1 MTQTFKPRPHQAEI
15 LKYLRGRMGISA
27 VPGSGKTR
35 TLAQLAAKLIQS
47 KKLSDDQE
55 VLIVT
60 LVNSAVTNFKSQI
73 DELMNQKGAL
83 AGFGYR
89 VRTLHG
95 LANDIVREKAH
106 LLGMGDNF
114 TILDERDSQTI
125 ITDAIEAWCKG
136 HPQGGSEYFLPDLSD
151 ERVAHLLLNEW
162 QRDAVGLATS
172 FIKQAKDWRISP
184 EDLRQKLDNF
194 PQKLPLAEMC
204 HAVYVNYQRSL
215 AYRGA
220 VDFQDLI
227 SYALTLLEGHPAY
240 LDLLQ
245 KKFPYIL
252 EDEAQDSSELQQAIL
267 EKLVGKKG
275 NWVRVGD
282 PNQAIYE
289 TFTTA
294 NPDHLLNFINT
305 NGVTKRE
312 LPQSGRST
320 KAIIDLANFLIE
332 WSREK
337 HPVDAI
343 RVKQPLKL
351 PYIQI
356 TAVDDPQPNPPN
368 NPAQVVIY
376 PEPLRADNQK
386 DEEIDAVVASLT
398 RWLPQN
404 MDKTVAVL
412 VPKNERGGKFV
423 LALKKAGLPVVE
435 LLRNTTTTRETA
447 GALSFILDAL
457 AHPDAG
463 KALSG
468 AYRVWRRAD
477 RENEVDNTRNETI
490 IKVLNDCKNLEDYL
504 YPMGDDWLESES
516 VQALFAAIESA
527 RDLLVVFKLIMR
539 RWQEAIVLPIDQL
552 VVTIAGELF
561 ATAPDLAIAHTL
573 ALHLKRQSSLNPHW
587 RTTEFVAE
595 LRAIAQNKRNIAN
608 LPEDGEEYEA
618 DKHKGV
624 VTVATMH
631 KAKGLEWDRVYL
643 TSLNTYDFPAAF
655 VEDNFMGELWYIR
668 DKLNVSAEALHQLA
682 CVYKNITYEEGE
694 GTAVSRIDYSA
705 ERLRLL
711 YVGITRAR
719 RELILLWNTGRKGD
733 LRPSVAFEALRT
745 FWENQITNSDI
756 IESNG

>member
-1 MTQTFKPRPHQAEI
+1 MTQVFKPRPHQAEI
-15 LKYLRGRMGISA
+15 LKYTKGRMGISA

-47 KKLSDDQE
+47 NKLADDQE

-60 LVNSAVTNFKSQI
+60 LVNSAVTHFKAQI
-73 DELMNQKGAL
+73 DALIQQSGAL

-106 LLGMGDNF
+106 LVGLSDSF
-114 TILDERDSQTI
+114 TIIDDGDSQTI
-125 ITDAIEAWCKG
+125 ITDAVEAWCKG
-136 HPQGGSEYFLPDLSD
+136 HPQGGSEYFLPDLPD
-151 ERVAHLLLNEW
+151 NRVANLLVNEW
-162 QRDAVGLATS
+162 QRDAVGIATN

-184 EDLRQKLDNF
+184 EDLRRKLDTF
-194 PQKLPLAEMC
+194 PQRLPLAEMC

-220 VDFQDLI
+220 LDFQDLI
-227 SYALTLLEGHPAY
+227 SYALILLEGHPTY

-294 NPDHLLNFINT
+294 NPDHLVNFIHMK
-305 NGVTKRE
+305 GVIKHE
-312 LPQSGRST
+312 LPQSGRSAE
-320 KAIIDLANFLIE
+320 AIIQLANELIR
-332 WSREK
+332 WSQER
-337 HPVDAI
+337 HPVEVV
-343 RVKQPLKL
+343 RKKEPLKL
-351 PYIQI
+351 PYIQP
-356 TAVDDPQPNPPN
+356 TAPDDPQPNPPST
-368 NPAQVVIY
+368 AKSVYIY
-376 PEPLRADNQK
+376 DEPLRVDDQR
-386 DEEIDAVVASLT
+386 DEEVDAVVTSLK

-412 VPKNERGGKFV
+412 VPRNDRGGKFV
-423 LALKKAGLPVVE
+423 SALKKAGLPVVE

-447 GALSFILDAL
+447 GALSYILDAI
-457 AHPDAG
+457 AHPNAG
-463 KALSG
+463 KALG
-468 AYRVWRRAD
+468 AAFRVWRRDD
-477 RENEVDNTRNETI
+477 RDDEEANARNEII
-490 IKVLNDCKNLEDYL
+490 IKTLNECKQLEDYL
-504 YPMGDDWLESES
+504 YPMGEDWLQSDS
-516 VQALFAAIESA
+516 AQALFAQVDVAY
-527 RDLLVVFKLIMR
+527 DLLVQFKAVMT
-539 RWQEAIVLPIDQL
+539 RWQEAVVLPIDQL

-561 ATAPDLAIAHTL
+561 STSADLAIAHTL
-573 ALHLKRQSSLNPHW
+573 ALHLKRQEMLNPHW
-587 RTTEFVAE
+587 RIDEFVTE
-595 LRAIAQNKRNIAN
+595 LRAIAQNKRNIVN
-608 LPEDGEEYEA
+608 LPNDDEEYEA
-618 DKHKGV
+618 DQYQGV

-643 TSLNTYDFPAAF
+643 TSLNTYDFPSAF
-655 VEDNFMGELWYIR
+655 PEDSYMGESWYVR
-668 DKLNVSAEALHQLA
+668 DKLNLGEEALYQLRCLKEGMA
-682 CVYKNITYEEGE
+682 YEEGI
-694 GTAVSRIDYSA
+694 GTKNGRVNYAA

-733 LRPSVAFEALRT
+733 LRPAAPFEALRT
-745 FWENQITNSDI
+745 FWESQVEKGDI
-756 IESNG
+756 L

>member
-1 MTQTFKPRPHQAEI
+1 MTQSFKPRPHQADV
-15 LKYLRGRMGISA
+15 LKYTSGRMGISA

-47 KKLSDDQE
+47 KKLADDQE

-73 DELMNQKGAL
+73 DGLMNQKGNL

-125 ITDAIEAWCKG
+125 ITDAVEAWCKG
-136 HPQGGSEYFLPDLSD
+136 HPQGGSEYFLPELSED
-151 ERVAHLLLNEW
+151 RVAYLLINEW
-162 QRDAVGLATS
+162 QRDAVGIATNV
-172 FIKQAKDWRISP
+172 IKQAKDWRITP
-184 EDLRQKLDNF
+184 EELRRKLDTF

-227 SYALTLLEGHPAY
+227 SYALTLLEGHESY
-240 LDLLQ
+240 LELLR

-252 EDEAQDSSELQQAIL
+252 EDEAQDSSELQQSIL
-267 EKLVGKKG
+267 ELLVGKKG

-294 NPDHLLNFINT
+294 NPDHLVDFIKQK
-305 NGVTKRE
+305 GVKRQE

-320 KAIIDLANFLIE
+320 ASIIRLANYLIE
-332 WSREK
+332 WSHDRY
-337 HPVDAI
+337 PVELV
-343 RVKQPLKL
+343 RVKEPLKL
-351 PYIQI
+351 PYIQV
-356 TAVDDPQPNPPN
+356 TAPDDPQPNPPDN
-368 NPAQVVIY
+368 SRQVVIY
-376 PEPLRADNQK
+376 AEPLRVDTQK
-386 DEEIDAVVASLT
+386 DEEIDAVVASLK

-404 MDKTVAVL
+404 GDKTVAVL

-463 KALSG
+463 KALG
-468 AYRVWRRAD
+468 LAFRVWRRDD
-477 RENEVDNTRNETI
+477 RDNEVDNVRNEHV
-490 IKVLNDCKNLEDYL
+490 IKILNACDQLEDYL
-504 YPMGDDWLESES
+504 YPLGDDWLNSEAVKS
-516 VQALFAAIESA
+516 LVSEVDNAL
-527 RDLLVVFKLIMR
+527 DLLVQFKLMMH

-561 ATAPDLAIAHTL
+561 STAADLAIAHSL
-573 ALHLKRQSSLNPHW
+573 ALHLKRQANLNPHW
-587 RTTEFVAE
+587 RINEFVTE

-608 LPEDGEEYEA
+608 LPEEDEDYQP
-618 DKHKGV
+618 DNYKGV
-624 VTVATMH
+624 VTIATMH

-655 VEDNFMGELWYIR
+655 PEDTYMGESWYVR
-668 DKLNVSAEALHQLA
+668 DKLNLSEEALHQLR
-682 CVYKNITYEEGE
+682 CVKDGNIYEEGV
-694 GTAVSRIDYSA
+694 GTGRGRVNYSA

-719 RELILLWNTGRKGD
+719 RELILMWNTGRKGD

-745 FWENQITNSDI
+745 FWETQ
-756 IESNG
+756 GQ

>member
-1 MTQTFKPRPHQAEI
+1 MTQSFKPRPHQADV
-15 LKYLRGRMGISA
+15 LKYTSGRMGISA

-47 KKLSDDQE
+47 KKLADDQE

-73 DELMNQKGAL
+73 DGLMNQKGNL

-125 ITDAIEAWCKG
+125 ITDAVEAWCKG
-136 HPQGGSEYFLPDLSD
+136 HPQGGSEYFLPELSED
-151 ERVAHLLLNEW
+151 RVAYLLINEW
-162 QRDAVGLATS
+162 QRDAVGIATNV
-172 FIKQAKDWRISP
+172 IKQAKDWRITP
-184 EDLRQKLDNF
+184 EELRRKLDTF

-227 SYALTLLEGHPAY
+227 SYALTLLEGHESY
-240 LDLLQ
+240 LELLR

-252 EDEAQDSSELQQAIL
+252 EDEAQDSSELQQSIL
-267 EKLVGKKG
+267 ELLVGKKG

-294 NPDHLLNFINT
+294 NPDHLVDFIKQK
-305 NGVTKRE
+305 GVKRQE

-320 KAIIDLANFLIE
+320 ASIIRLANYLIE
-332 WSREK
+332 WSHDRY
-337 HPVDAI
+337 PVELV
-343 RVKQPLKL
+343 RVKEPLKL
-351 PYIQI
+351 PKIEL
-356 TAVDDPQPNPPN
+356 TAPDDPQPNPAD
-368 NPAQVVIY
+368 NPRQVVIY
-376 PEPLRADNQK
+376 PEPLRVDTQK
-386 DEEIDAVVASLT
+386 DEEIDAVVASLK

-404 MDKTVAVL
+404 GDKTVAVL

-463 KALSG
+463 KALG
-468 AYRVWRRAD
+468 LAFRVWRRDD
-477 RENEVDNTRNETI
+477 RDNEVDNVRNEHV
-490 IKVLNDCKNLEDYL
+490 IKILNACDQLEDYL
-504 YPMGDDWLESES
+504 YPLGDDWLNSEAVKS
-516 VQALFAAIESA
+516 LVSEMDNAL
-527 RDLLVVFKLIMR
+527 DLLVQFKLMMH

-561 ATAPDLAIAHTL
+561 STAADLAIAHSL
-573 ALHLKRQSSLNPHW
+573 ALHLKRQANLNPHW
-587 RTTEFVAE
+587 RINEFVTE

-608 LPEDGEEYEA
+608 LPEEDEDYQP
-618 DKHKGV
+618 DNYKGV
-624 VTVATMH
+624 VTIATMH

-655 VEDNFMGELWYIR
+655 PEDTYMGESWYVR
-668 DKLNVSAEALHQLA
+668 DKLNLSEEALHQLR
-682 CVYKNITYEEGE
+682 CVKDGNVYEEGV
-694 GTAVSRIDYSA
+694 GTGRGRVNYSA

-719 RELILLWNTGRKGD
+719 RELILMWNTGRKGD

-745 FWENQITNSDI
+745 FWETQ
-756 IESNG
+756 GQ

>member
-1 MTQTFKPRPHQAEI
+1 MTQSFKPRPHQADV
-15 LKYLRGRMGISA
+15 LKYTSGRMGISA

-47 KKLSDDQE
+47 KKLADDQE

-73 DELMNQKGAL
+73 DGLMNQKGNL

-125 ITDAIEAWCKG
+125 ITDAVEAWCKG
-136 HPQGGSEYFLPDLSD
+136 HPQGGSEYFLPELSED
-151 ERVAHLLLNEW
+151 RVAYLLINEW
-162 QRDAVGLATS
+162 QRDAVGIATNV
-172 FIKQAKDWRISP
+172 IKQAKDWRITP
-184 EDLRQKLDNF
+184 EELRRKLDTF

-227 SYALTLLEGHPAY
+227 SYALTLLEGHESY
-240 LDLLQ
+240 LELLR

-252 EDEAQDSSELQQAIL
+252 EDEAQDSSELQQSIL
-267 EKLVGKKG
+267 ELLVGKKG

-294 NPDHLLNFINT
+294 NPDHLVDFIKQK
-305 NGVTKRE
+305 GVKRQE

-320 KAIIDLANFLIE
+320 ASIIRLANYLIE
-332 WSREK
+332 WSHDRY
-337 HPVDAI
+337 PVELV
-343 RVKQPLKL
+343 RVKEPLKL
-351 PYIQI
+351 PKIEL
-356 TAVDDPQPNPPN
+356 TAPDDPQPNPAD
-368 NPAQVVIY
+368 NPRQVVIY
-376 PEPLRADNQK
+376 PEPLRVDTQK
-386 DEEIDAVVASLT
+386 DEEIDAVVASLK

-404 MDKTVAVL
+404 GDKTVAVL

-463 KALSG
+463 KALG
-468 AYRVWRRAD
+468 LAFRVWRRDD
-477 RENEVDNTRNETI
+477 RDNEVDNVRNEHV
-490 IKVLNDCKNLEDYL
+490 IKILNACDQLEDYL
-504 YPMGDDWLESES
+504 YPLGDDWLNSEAVKS
-516 VQALFAAIESA
+516 LVSEMDNAL
-527 RDLLVVFKLIMR
+527 DLLVQFKLMMH

-561 ATAPDLAIAHTL
+561 STAADLAIAHSL
-573 ALHLKRQSSLNPHW
+573 ALHLKRQANLNPHW
-587 RTTEFVAE
+587 RINEFVTE

-608 LPEDGEEYEA
+608 LPEEDEDYQP
-618 DKHKGV
+618 DNYKGV
-624 VTVATMH
+624 VTIATMH

-655 VEDNFMGELWYIR
+655 PEDTYMGESWYVR
-668 DKLNVSAEALHQLA
+668 DKLNLSEEALHQLR
-682 CVYKNITYEEGE
+682 CVKDGNVYEEGV
-694 GTAVSRIDYSA
+694 GTGRGRVNYSA
-705 ERLRLL
+705 KRLRLL

-719 RELILLWNTGRKGD
+719 RELILMWNTGRKGD

-745 FWENQITNSDI
+745 FWETQ
-756 IESNG
+756 GQ

>member
-1 MTQTFKPRPHQAEI
+1 MTELFKPRPHQAEV
-15 LKYLRGRMGISA
+15 LKYTKGRMGISA

-35 TLAQLAAKLIQS
+35 TLAQLAAKLIQG
-47 KKLSDDQE
+47 KKLADDQE

-73 DELMNQKGAL
+73 DVLMNQKGNL

-114 TILDERDSQTI
+114 TILDERDAQTI
-125 ITDAIEAWCKG
+125 ITDAVEAWCKG
-136 HPQGGSEYFLPDLSD
+136 HPQGGSEYFLPELSED
-151 ERVAHLLLNEW
+151 RVAYLLVNEW
-162 QRDAVGLATS
+162 QRDAVGIATNV
-172 FIKQAKDWRISP
+172 IKQAKDWRISP
-184 EDLRQKLDNF
+184 EELRRKLDTF

-227 SYALTLLEGHPAY
+227 SYALTLLEGHPTY
-240 LDLLQ
+240 LELLQ

-252 EDEAQDSSELQQAIL
+252 EDEAQDSSELQQSIL
-267 EKLVGKKG
+267 ELLAGKKG

-294 NPDHLLNFINT
+294 NPDFLVNFINSK
-305 NGVTKRE
+305 GVTKRE

-320 KAIIDLANFLIE
+320 ASIIRLANFLIE
-332 WSREK
+332 WSRDRY
-337 HPVDAI
+337 PVEAV
-343 RVKQPLKL
+343 RLKEPLKL
-351 PYIQI
+351 PYIQV
-356 TAVDDPQPNPPN
+356 TAPDDPQPNPPD
-368 NPAQVVIY
+368 NPQHVYIY
-376 PEPLRADNQK
+376 HEPLRVDTQK
-386 DEEIDAVVASLT
+386 DEEIDAVVASLR

-404 MDKTVAVL
+404 SDKTVAVL

-463 KALSG
+463 KALG
-468 AYRVWRRAD
+468 LAFRVWRRDDRDNEAD
-477 RENEVDNTRNETI
+477 NARNEAI
-490 IKVLNDCKNLEDYL
+490 IKVLNECKQLEDYL
-504 YPMGDDWLESES
+504 HPMGDDWLESEA
-516 VQALFAAIESA
+516 VQALFVEIEIA
-527 RDLLVVFKLIMR
+527 RDLLTTFKAVMR

-552 VVTIAGELF
+552 LVTIAGELF
-561 ATAPDLAIAHTL
+561 STATDLAIAHTL
-573 ALHLKRQSSLNPHW
+573 ALHLKRQSALNPHW
-587 RTTEFVAE
+587 RLNEFVTE

-608 LPEDGEEYEA
+608 LPEEDDDYQA
-618 DKHKGV
+618 DNYKGV

-655 VEDNFMGELWYIR
+655 PEDTYMGESWYVR
-668 DKLNVSAEALHQLA
+668 DKLNLAEEALQQLR
-682 CVYKNITYEEGE
+682 CLKEKTTYEEGV
-694 GTAVSRIDYSA
+694 GTWRGRVNYSA

-719 RELILLWNTGRKGD
+719 QELILMWNTGRKGD

-745 FWENQITNSDI
+745 FWETHSI
-756 IESNG
+756 